1 MKPPIAK
8 FRFTEIIT
16 LLIIVVNFC
25 FLPSAT
31 LAITI
36 TVDPETKHQTFEG
49 WGTSLC
55 WWAVLAGKW
64 NEANRN
70 KLIDAIVN
78 PDTGLG
84 YNCFRYNIGGGDN
97 PSHTHLAEARAVPG
111 FKKSETAEYD
121 WTADQYQRNILL
133 GIAARGENLI
143 FEAFSNSPPWWM
155 TISGCV
161 SGNTDGADNLKPAY
175 FTAFADY
182 LATVVKY
189 YKENWGITFRTI
201 APFNEPSSGYWKI
214 NGGQEGCG
222 FKNQQSRMI
231 KELGKQLISKG
242 LFDDTRISS
251 ADETSLAHTVSTFKN
266 YDDSTFIYLS
276 QINSHSYGGWQ
287 SRRAVDSLAR
297 ARKKILWQSE
307 SGPLGKGDDKS
318 DITMWMSHVII
329 QDLRLMKPNAWLDW
343 QVCDPVANWMTIEMN
358 HTNQSFKY
366 TKRFYM
372 HAAFSRF
379 IRPGSQII
387 ASSDTNSVAALV
399 PSTGNLVIV
408 LRNNANSTTPYN
420 IDLSK
425 CSALGSKAEIYRFSL
440 PGSLSRQQDVP
451 VNDKKL
457 SFSAPGQTITTC
469 VIPGAITPVNKS
481 RYVESKNKLDQHHIT
496 NNTIYF
502 HSIPGSKVKLSI
514 YNSAGRK
521 LTKSQYNAGNIFEK
535 IALDRYALANGV
547 YLVRIEH
554 DNTMI
559 LRNFLISR

>member
-1 MKPPIAK
+1 MNRPLLKNLISVI
-8 FRFTEIIT
+8 FIT
-16 LLIIVVNFC
+16 TSFICLL
-25 FLPSAT
+25 PAQP
-31 LAITI
+31 LAITVTI
-36 TVDPETKHQTFEG
+36 DPEIKYQTFEG

-64 NEANRN
+64 SETNRN

-84 YNCFRYNIGGGDN
+84 YNCFRYNIGGEDN
-97 PSHTHLAEARAVPG
+97 PSHSHLSEPRAVPG

-121 WTADQYQRNILL
+121 WSADQYQRNILL
-133 GIAARGENLI
+133 GIASRGENLT

-161 SGNTDGADNLKPAY
+161 TGNTNGADNLMPTY

-182 LATVVKY
+182 LATVVKH
-189 YKENWGITFRTI
+189 YKDNWKITFRTV

-222 FKNQQSRMI
+222 FKNSQSRMI
-231 KELGKQLISKG
+231 KELGKQLIAKN
-242 LFDDTRISS
+242 LFNQTKVSA
-251 ADETSLAHTVSTFKN
+251 ADETSLDQTVNTFKA
-266 YDDSTFIYLS
+266 YDDSTFFYLS

-287 SRRAVDSLAR
+287 SRKAVDSLAKTH
-297 ARKKILWQSE
+297 KKILWQSE
-307 SGPLGKGDDKS
+307 SGPLGKGNDNS

-343 QVCDPVANWMTIEMN
+343 QVCDPVADWMSIEMN

-387 ASSDTNSVAALV
+387 YSSDTNSVAAVV

-408 LRNNANSTTPYN
+408 LRNNAKTSTRYN
-420 IDLSK
+420 IDLSRLATLGTK
-425 CSALGSKAEIYRFSL
+425 ALIHQFSL
-440 PGSLSRQQDVP
+440 PGSLSRL
-451 VNDKKL
+451 NDITISENKL
-457 SFSAPGQTITTC
+457 SFSAPAQTITTC
-469 VIPGAITPVNKS
+469 VVPELTTIIDKFQCKKHKA
-481 RYVESKNKLDQHHIT
+481 KLT
-496 NNTIYF
+496 SPAFFNNTLRFQATPGIDLQI
-502 HSIPGSKVKLSI
+502 SIFNSTGRLLS
-514 YNSAGRK
+514 NFKHKAS
-521 LTKSQYNAGNIFEK
+521 SFSENIN
-535 IALDRYALANGV
+535 LNRYAMANGM
-547 YLVRIEH
+547 YLVRIEQNRSH
-554 DNTMI
+554 IMHNI
-559 LRNFLISR
+559 LISK